1 MVKKAAVILGILA
14 VVVMSAG
21 ISWGYTVSRWPVPGI
36 PTLTWGDGSAC
47 LVNPQE
53 VTLMGPVAPSC
64 HAPLIP
70 GAIHAGLSLPFR
82 VLGVVAT
89 PLFNGGRPGA
99 ECCKIELGDP
109 AYVTAAVPCT
119 PVNAYV
125 PPRGW

>member
-36 PTLTWGDGSAC
+36 PVMTWGDGGAC
-47 LVNPQE
+47 LANPQE
-53 VTLMGPVAPSC
+53 VTLAGPVAPSC
-64 HAPLIP
+64 KPPLIP
-70 GAIHAGLSLPFR
+70 GAIHAGISLPFR
-82 VLGVVAT
+82 AMGLVAT
-89 PLFNGGRPGA
+89 PLLGGLRGNT
-99 ECCKIELGDP
+99 ECCKVELGDP

-125 PPRGW
+125 RPHGW